1 VRKGKILALTLIM
14 GALGVAHSN
23 FIAPASAA
31 SPKYTACL
39 KEAEAKGLL
48 TTHTQGRAAG
58 ARANAGLASQRNA
71 FMTEC
76 MARR

>member
-1 VRKGKILALTLIM
+1 MRIFAFFTVLVVSSAASG
-14 GALGVAHSN
+14 

-31 SPKYTACL
+31 SPKYTACM

-48 TTHTQGRAAG
+48 VTQTGGRAAG
-58 ARANAGLASQRNA
+58 ARANAGLASQRKA

-76 MARR
+76 MARH